1 MVEPEESSLTAPA
14 PEALASPDLPESGL
28 ETTPSGA
35 ALAPGTGDASP
46 EIEMPCVPLPRPGH
60 QAAAHPAAPAPPAGT
75 EALTDAISGL
85 SDQLSRRL
93 DGLQTILERELRAE
107 VARERVIDRLHAELQ
122 EYKQD
127 LLLKVQRPLFMD
139 LIQLHDD
146 VGKLI
151 EARAAGGAEPDRA
164 SVDRGIL
171 ESIQTAIEDILYR
184 QGVEPFTAEGDGFDP
199 RRQRAVATVATA
211 ESCRNKTI
219 AGRLRRGF
227 QAGEKL
233 IRPEI
238 VSVFTLRQPPAA
250 IPADDRPAAGGESEP
265 VAPRC

>member
-1 MVEPEESSLTAPA
+1 MVEPEES
-14 PEALASPDLPESGL
+14 
-28 ETTPSGA
+28 
-35 ALAPGTGDASP
+35 
-46 EIEMPCVPLPRPGH
+46 PL
-60 QAAAHPAAPAPPAGT
+60 AAPAPDAPPSHELPQSGVESAQSGVELAPGAGGAWAEIETPGAHELQPSPPAA
-75 EALTDAISGL
+75 ALQAAAAPLPGAGALMDSISGL
-85 SDQLSRRL
+85 SDRLSRRL

-127 LLLKVQRPLFMD
+127 LLLKVQRPLFID

-146 VGKLI
+146 VGKMI
-151 EARAAGGAEPDRA
+151 EAQEAEGAEPDRG
-164 SVDRGIL
+164 SVVRGVL
-171 ESIQTAIEDILYR
+171 EPIQTAIEDILYR
-184 QGVEPFTAEGDGFDP
+184 QGVEPFAVEGDGFDP

-211 ESCRNKTI
+211 DAWRNKTI
-219 AGRLRRGF
+219 AVRLRKGF

-250 IPADDRPAAGGESEP
+250 MPADDRPAPDGDSEP
-265 VAPRC
+265 AAPRC